1 MTDGRNLIL
10 ILSSIV
16 VAVCVIAT
24 MVLGKRRKRVASMD
38 MGRASLSRQSKRPER
53 SVQLEALR
61 QNLRL
66 KVTYDEA
73 KVDRL
78 IEFERTELRRKGL
91 ADEGVENLMQRA
103 IARWERENAH

>member
-38 MGRASLSRQSKRPER
+38 MGASLSRQSKRPER
-53 SVQLEALR
+53 SGQGEALR

>member
-1 MTDGRNLIL
+1 
-10 ILSSIV
+10 
-16 VAVCVIAT
+16 
-24 MVLGKRRKRVASMD
+24 
-38 MGRASLSRQSKRPER
+38 
-53 SVQLEALR
+53 
-61 QNLRL
+61 
-66 KVTYDEA
+66 VTYDEA